1 MAPNVR
7 SAGAELVIVGSGTP
21 DQAKRFADEEQVIGT
36 MVTDPTL
43 EAYRVGG
50 MRRGVLTVMNAK
62 AALHAVRALRDGHR
76 QRRTQGDPWQ
86 QGGVVVVD
94 ALSRSG
100 RIALHHAASEAGD
113 PTDFSVVVRAVESLA
128 RGA

>member
-1 MAPNVR
+1 M
-7 SAGAELVIVGSGTP
+7 IVGSGTP
-21 DQAKRFADEEQVIGT
+21 DQARRFADEEQVIGT

-43 EAYRVGG
+43 EAYRIGG

-62 AALHAVRALRDGHR
+62 AARHAVRAWREGHR

-86 QGGVVVVD
+86 QGGVVVVE
-94 ALSRSG
+94 ALSRGG

-113 PTDFSVVVRAVESLA
+113 PTDFSGIVRALESLA